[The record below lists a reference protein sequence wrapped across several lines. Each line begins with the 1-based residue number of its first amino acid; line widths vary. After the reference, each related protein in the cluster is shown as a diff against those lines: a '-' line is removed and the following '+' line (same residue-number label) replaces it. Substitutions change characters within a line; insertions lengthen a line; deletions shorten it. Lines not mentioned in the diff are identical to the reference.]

1 MATFGLRQFNT
12 FIPRDGPSHGRRS
25 SEFRQPRSNAS
36 AAHRSGRRHA
46 EPPGESIMKLR
57 KNLRALFAEYNA
69 ASAADKPGTA
79 LMKLKAAILALK
91 DEATHPSLL
100 ITRADVV

>member
-1 MATFGLRQFNT
+1 
-12 FIPRDGPSHGRRS
+12 
-25 SEFRQPRSNAS
+25 
-36 AAHRSGRRHA
+36 
-46 EPPGESIMKLR
+46 MKLR

-100 ITRADVV
+100 ITRADVAADIANDISMGMLGPARR